1 MRSVGRLHAASVM
14 SRVAGATAAEALA
27 VFVTFFRPTFWPLG
41 LAAHLMAA
49 ILASRPSRRRGDERF
64 FDGAMVLSLPVIGVL
79 AVAALAAI
87 KHLAPAVPAPAHPS
101 MHDLPIPEVPLSA
114 EHSTLEW
121 IHRRLVVRPLEDI
134 IRAGDP
140 ASQLWAIGVLA
151 ERDGPVAVEL
161 LRDAIQTPSR
171 DVQLAA
177 AAALRRID
185 DRHSARV
192 LAAQART
199 TRMPGEAEGWQ
210 ILGDGWSAYA
220 QSGLLPRP
228 LARRAFADAVT
239 AYQTA
244 VSLDPGSAGVKE
256 RLAHMLIALERPN
269 EAEPLL
275 RERLASA
282 ATPEAELALAG
293 LLFGQRRWIE
303 LRALA
308 RASVAAG
315 RQAPLLQWW
324 ASV

>member
-1 MRSVGRLHAASVM
+1 MARMKAAPSVK
-14 SRVAGATAAEALA
+14 SRVAGATTAEALA
-27 VFVTFFRPTFWPLG
+27 VLVTVVRPTFWPLG
-41 LAAHLMAA
+41 LAAHMLAA
-49 ILASRPSRRRGDERF
+49 IIASRPSPRRADERF
-64 FDGAMVLSLPVIGVL
+64 FDGAMVLSLPVVGVL
-79 AVAALAAI
+79 AVAALAVTR
-87 KHLAPAVPAPAHPS
+87 HLAPGVPAPVHPG
-101 MHDLPIPEVPLSA
+101 MHDLPVPEVPLST
-114 EHSTLEW
+114 EQSTLEW

-140 ASQLWAIGVLA
+140 PSQLWAVGVLG

-192 LAAQART
+192 LHAQART
-199 TRMPGEAEGWQ
+199 TRLPQDATAWQ
-210 ILGDGWSAYA
+210 ILGDGWCAYA
-220 QSGLLPRP
+220 ESGLLPRP
-228 LARRAFADAVT
+228 LARRAFADAAT
-239 AYQTA
+239 AYEAA
-244 VSLDPGSAGVKE
+244 VSLDRGSAVVKE
-256 RLAHMLIALERPN
+256 RLAHVLIALERPS

-282 ATPEAELALAG
+282 ATPEVELALAG
-293 LLFGQRRWIE
+293 VLFGQRRWSE

-315 RQAPLLQWW
+315 REAPLLQWW
-324 ASV
+324 ASA